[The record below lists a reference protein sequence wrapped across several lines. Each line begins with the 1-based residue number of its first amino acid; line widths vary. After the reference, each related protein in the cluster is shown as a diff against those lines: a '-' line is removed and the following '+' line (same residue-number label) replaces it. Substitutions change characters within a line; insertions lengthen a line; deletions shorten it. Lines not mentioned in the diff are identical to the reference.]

1 MLRPACVPGGGFGCA
16 RGASRRGRGTRR
28 PARAA
33 RQMHFG
39 APRRTV
45 GSAAGANA
53 AREGARVGLR
63 RRSDGQA
70 RRVAGGRNVRSK
82 TRWLAGSLQ
91 FAPRIACRRVLHR
104 RRSQEIRCRGLCW
117 RPLPPRSG
125 GRGAP
130 EGLRDY
136 DASAKGEAALPCG
149 RGLCGRRTKELA
161 GRGGPAPPCND
172 PSAGSPTE
180 TLLRLLLPLG
190 DRVRT
195 ASRPRAV
202 VADRPPAGPE
212 ASPGRPIGSSDGR
225 CVQRAGT

>member
-1 MLRPACVPGGGFGCA
+1 MRP
-16 RGASRRGRGTRR
+16 GASRRAAGRGLSRAPHARCIWAPRGGPAGPPRAPTP
-28 PARAA
+28 PARGDGRSEAA
-33 RQMHFG
+33 LGRAGPPGCRRAQCAFEDSM
-39 APRRTV
+39 ARWVPAIRTTYRMSPRSSSTPEPRDPLPGV
-45 GSAAGANA
+45 VLAGPPGLGGP
-53 AREGARVGLR
+53 RKTQGLR
-63 RRSDGQA
+63 R
-70 RRVAGGRNVRSK
+70 
-82 TRWLAGSLQ
+82 
-91 FAPRIACRRVLHR
+91 FC
-104 RRSQEIRCRGLCW
+104 
-117 RPLPPRSG
+117 
-125 GRGAP
+125 
-130 EGLRDY
+130 
-136 DASAKGEAALPCG
+136 KGEAALPAATG
-149 RGLCGRRTKELA
+149 CGRRIKELA

>member
-16 RGASRRGRGTRR
+16 RGPRGGAAGRGLQRA
-28 PARAA
+28 PHARCIW
-33 RQMHFG
+33 
-39 APRRTV
+39 APRRGPSGPPRAPTPPAR
-45 GSAAGANA
+45 GEGRSEAALG
-53 AREGARVGLR
+53 R
-63 RRSDGQA
+63 
-70 RRVAGGRNVRSK
+70 AGPPG
-82 TRWLAGSLQ
+82 
-91 FAPRIACRRVLHR
+91 CRRAQCAFEDSMARWVPAIR
-104 RRSQEIRCRGLCW
+104 TTYRMSPRSSSTPEPRD
-117 RPLPPRSG
+117 PLPGVVLAPPPPAVG

-136 DASAKGEAALPCG
+136 DASAKRRGRAACG
-149 RGLCGRRTKELA
+149 RGLCGRRIKELA

>member
-1 MLRPACVPGGGFGCA
+1 MRAAPPKPPPQPPPAAAPGDPAGDECCARRARRGEGSDAPGGLAAGV
-16 RGASRRGRGTRR
+16 RGTRP

-33 RQMHFG
+33 RQMHLG

-53 AREGARVGLR
+53 ALRGARVGLR

-117 RPLPPRSG
+117 RPLSPPRGRAGRDGG
-125 GRGAP
+125 GRPWDSGTTT
-130 EGLRDY
+130 LLQ
-136 DASAKGEAALPCG
+136 KGEAALPAA
-149 RGLCGRRTKELA
+149 A
-161 GRGGPAPPCND
+161 GRAEG
-172 PSAGSPTE
+172 E
-180 TLLRLLLPLG
+180 
-190 DRVRT
+190 
-195 ASRPRAV
+195 
-202 VADRPPAGPE
+202 
-212 ASPGRPIGSSDGR
+212 
-225 CVQRAGT
+225 

>member
-1 MLRPACVPGGGFGCA
+1 MRP
-16 RGASRRGRGTRR
+16 GASRRGRGNAASRARRTPDAFGRPAADRRVRRGRQRR
-28 PARAA
+28 PR
-33 RQMHFG
+33 
-39 APRRTV
+39 
-45 GSAAGANA
+45 
-53 AREGARVGLR
+53 GARVGLR

-117 RPLPPRSG
+117 RPLPRGPRG
-125 GRGAP
+125 GAGGARETQGLRRFCKRRCRAACGRG
-130 EGLRDY
+130 
-136 DASAKGEAALPCG
+136 PCG
-149 RGLCGRRTKELA
+149 RRIKELA